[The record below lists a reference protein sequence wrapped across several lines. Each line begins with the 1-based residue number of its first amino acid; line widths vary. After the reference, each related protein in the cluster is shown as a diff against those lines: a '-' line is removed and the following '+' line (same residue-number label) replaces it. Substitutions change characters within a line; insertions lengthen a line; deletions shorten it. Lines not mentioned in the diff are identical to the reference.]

1 MEKFIQLELNMS
13 SLAIEGSL
21 HGLQQAPI
29 IAVVTLAKIPEL
41 VELKIIKIIDEL
53 LGLDVALLDKLN
65 QPLIK
70 KLPVWVTQIHR
81 INKIPISEVYKSS
94 SKSKTK
100 NYESFWIILPRTH
113 PAASSIALKWIIS
126 VINSIYYT
134 KGENGILKKYILDLK
149 KSLQPFAPEGLN
161 TYQILDAAYR
171 LDIPIRKITSSIHM
185 LGIGENS
192 RWFESTITDRTPHL
206 GAKAAGNKRQAAE
219 ILRQAGLPGGYNKI
233 VNSEEQAVAAAQL
246 LGFPVVVKPADKEQ
260 GVGVMADLS
269 DDAIVRSAYHAARLV
284 SNQILVER
292 HVHGFT
298 HRLTVIHG
306 HVVRVSKRIAG
317 GVVGDGRHSIDE
329 LVSKLQHDPE
339 YQKRAQ
345 SIGKQLIS
353 LDDEALSLIRQ
364 YGLQPS
370 HVLAQ
375 GQYLKLRRRDNVNA
389 GATSQMCELTKV
401 HPDNIQ
407 LAIDAAAALK
417 LDLAGVD
424 LIIENIE
431 YSWREVDALICEVN
445 AKPQIVAPEDP
456 LFYDVI
462 LSKIMAGKF
471 RIPLHLV
478 IIPANDALRHGL
490 IQKWKAHASSNAI
503 SDTTGVRVNGII
515 VSSNFENGYEAAL
528 AMFARTNVREA
539 VCLMTLADIKQM
551 GFPSNKWT
559 SVYVEHKELFDPNEQ
574 SIMNIALSLLAP
586 GTQIQ
591 QLH

>member
-1 MEKFIQLELNMS
+1 MM
-13 SLAIEGSL
+13 
-21 HGLQQAPI
+21 
-29 IAVVTLAKIPEL
+29 
-41 VELKIIKIIDEL
+41 
-53 LGLDVALLDKLN
+53 
-65 QPLIK
+65 
-70 KLPVWVTQIHR
+70 R
-81 INKIPISEVYKSS
+81 
-94 SKSKTK
+94 
-100 NYESFWIILPRTH
+100 
-113 PAASSIALKWIIS
+113 
-126 VINSIYYT
+126 
-134 KGENGILKKYILDLK
+134 
-149 KSLQPFAPEGLN
+149 
-161 TYQILDAAYR
+161 
-171 LDIPIRKITSSIHM
+171 
-185 LGIGENS
+185 
-192 RWFESTITDRTPHL
+192 
-206 GAKAAGNKRQAAE
+206 
-219 ILRQAGLPGGYNKI
+219 
-233 VNSEEQAVAAAQL
+233 
-246 LGFPVVVKPADKEQ
+246 
-260 GVGVMADLS
+260 
-269 DDAIVRSAYHAARLV
+269 
-284 SNQILVER
+284 
-292 HVHGFT
+292 
-298 HRLTVIHG
+298 
-306 HVVRVSKRIAG
+306 
-317 GVVGDGRHSIDE
+317 
-329 LVSKLQHDPE
+329 
-339 YQKRAQ
+339 
-345 SIGKQLIS
+345 
-353 LDDEALSLIRQ
+353 LSLIRQ

-503 SDTTGVRVNGII
+503 SDTSGVRVNGII